1 MKNLMIIEDD
11 KVFHVGDSQ
20 GKKLDELFHKFLH
33 MKSELKDYLIYKHA
47 YEESGKSSTDIR
59 NMMLD
64 ELKHYK
70 HAHTEFFKCLK
81 ENALIDEEKAII
93 NSIPESIK

>member
-11 KVFHVGDSQ
+11 KVFHVGDSL
-20 GKKLDELFHKFLH
+20 GKKLDDLFHKFLH
-33 MKSELKDYLIYKHA
+33 MKGELKDYLTYKHT
-47 YEESGKSSTDIR
+47 YEESGKSNNDIR

-70 HAHTEFFKCLK
+70 HAHMEFFKCLK
-81 ENALIDEEKAII
+81 ENAEGDEEKSII